1 MKEKDTY
8 ILNFLN
14 NDNNHYLINNNYE
27 LNKIRKFYNSDFCLY
42 HIQELTFEDKSP
54 RKEALENVLSS
65 LRLEGVNFLYLI
77 IGDKNGVHFY
87 FGVVE
92 DLTGEIQLKLEIDDI
107 GENILKPSINGN
119 FRGSK
124 VLKLDYDKKK
134 KVKEALEDMN
144 YFGVVEGVPGIN
156 EDSEDLQGVDRLVD
170 VMLGDEFCVSIM
182 ASPLNR
188 KEIIDI
194 EKNLY
199 EVYSRISPLVKD
211 VLQDA
216 TSKGISKSTS
226 ETKSISESTGTT
238 YNETNSNGSSK
249 TKTSGKTLNKSESMS
264 QTKGSTSGTSEE
276 GSKCT
281 TSKSVNEGTTNQT
294 SNGISE
300 QTSYGDTINES
311 TSIANGESN
320 SNTNGK
326 SSTIGNSSNEGSSI
340 SKTTEYINREAQE
353 WLKYLDEVLIPR
365 LDYGKSKGIFT
376 TTTFIAAKSKASLI
390 KLGNTMK
397 SLYSGKE
404 GNKIPLELYII
415 ENEQY
420 LSYYKNFQIP
430 MWNVNKSEEILPRA
444 VISQYMTNDKL
455 KFGNWLSTN
464 ELSLI
469 AGLPQKEVAGLSL
482 KEEIDFGL
490 NIKKE
495 VEKENKI
502 NIGKLVQSG
511 NILDIDI
518 FLDKANLNKH
528 IFVTG
533 VTGSG
538 KTTTCQKILMDSKLP
553 FMVIEPAKTEYR
565 ALSQYYDDMIVFT
578 LGKDSVAPFRLNPFE
593 FYEHENI
600 SSRVDM
606 IKACLEASFDMEAA
620 IPQIIETAIY
630 ECYED
635 YGWNIATNE
644 NYKFDNP
651 FDDGVYAFPTLSDLI
666 SKVETIVIDQGF
678 DERLKRDYIGSI
690 KARLQSLTVGS
701 KGLML
706 DTERSINFN
715 QLLNMRVVLELEEI
729 KNVKEKSLIMGFIL
743 INLNEAI
750 KANFIKNKDF
760 KHITLV
766 EEAHRLLSK
775 YEYGD
780 SLNKKQGVEVFSDM
794 LAEVRKYGESLIIA
808 EQIPNKL
815 TPEVLKNTNT
825 KIVHKIFAKDDKEA
839 IGNTMALS
847 DEQKE
852 FLSSLDVGRAVVFT
866 QGWDKAIQVQ
876 INANTNALENCV
888 ISEEQIRKKALNFY
902 KENYKTGVLTG
913 IEELNNEP
921 SLEFIQEYLRF
932 IQEGTFK
939 KEYKLLF
946 TKKTSDFNF
955 INYMNNFKNVV
966 NSNLLPNYILRCFY
980 KNNYEI
986 SEYERKYL
994 IQEFIDRLL
1003 LGDFTKEGKTNVDR
1017 EYFSKLKIK

>member
-8 ILNFLN
+8 ILDFLN
-14 NDNNHYLINNNYE
+14 NDNNHYLINNNYK
-27 LNKIRKFYNSDFCLY
+27 LNEIRKFYNSDFCLY

-92 DLTGEIQLKLEIDDI
+92 DLTDEIQLKLEIDDI

-134 KVKEALEDMN
+134 KVKETLDDMN

-170 VMLGDEFCVSIM
+170 VMLGDEFCISIM

-249 TKTSGKTLNKSESMS
+249 TKTEGKTLNKSESMS
-264 QTKGSTSGTSEE
+264 QTKGNTSGTSEE

-281 TSKSVNEGTTNQT
+281 TSESVNEGTTNQT
-294 SNGISE
+294 SNGSSE
-300 QTSYGDTINES
+300 QISYGDTINES

-390 KLGNTMK
+390 KLGNTMR

-415 ENEQY
+415 KNEQY

-430 MWNVNKSEEILPRA
+430 IWNVNKSEEILPRA

-794 LAEVRKYGESLIIA
+794 LAEVRKYGESLIIS

-888 ISEEQIRKKALNFY
+888 ISEEQIREKALNFY

-1003 LGDFTKEGKTNVDR
+1003 LGDFTKEGKTNIDR